1 MLFAIDVYYYE
12 DSAKIVGV
20 LFDWKDQVPQRFIVI
35 QTDKADDYVPGEFY
49 KRELPCLLKIINEVD
64 ICEIEAIIVDGH
76 IYIEEGLHGL
86 GGKLYEALDQQV
98 PIIGV
103 AKNSFHSN
111 KSTIK
116 EVYRCESKKP
126 LYVSSIGLPVEGV
139 AEKVLNMSGKFRIPD
154 ILKQLDTCTKDRVS
168 NS

>member
-12 DSAKIVGV
+12 DSTKIVGV

-64 ICEIEAIIVDGH
+64 IREMEAIIVDGH
-76 IYIEEGLHGL
+76 IYIEEGVYGL
-86 GGKLYEALDQQV
+86 GGKLYEALNQQV

-116 EVYRCESKKP
+116 ECIEVKAKSLFMFLR
-126 LYVSSIGLPVEGV
+126 
-139 AEKVLNMSGKFRIPD
+139 
-154 ILKQLDTCTKDRVS
+154 
-168 NS
+168 